1 MAWTLEEKQQWYDK
15 YGYWPDESGA
25 SPSENTPAHTDYRTT
40 PREKWED
47 VTQSVPKPDF
57 PLEIPREAQT
67 FHPFDVQGYGQNQE
81 DKKRAFFAMAEA
93 DQLADIQKEYDL
105 TSRVA
110 NMGRAFNVSTSAGGQ
125 VATSGSTADPAK
137 GIGKRE
143 ANARFTSNLLKA
155 ISNAPGRKLSGAE
168 ITDFLDSQNAGPE
181 QIKIMKSM
189 SDWVELGDIKTL
201 FRIDPETGKLGY
213 LNRYPYQ
220 ITPEIR
226 AAGWKDDLKGLK
238 FQRDLSKDEAAQK
251 KEDRLIEIQEMI
263 TGLLP
268 SPDASNP
275 PEEGKINWI
284 PQNEE
289 QYQKLK
295 QQWGIK
301 LPEAEALLRTQ
312 LGLKGDGGKEA
323 YAYTNEEGKTVTLML
338 NPREFATKVKQ
349 KKYKGL
355 KPYDIHGK
363 ETIAAQNDMISNLA
377 AAEGQRVS
385 NTELG
390 EEKVTPLTLLQF
402 QQLAVSTWAK
412 SGRPIGDSKRFNEQ
426 SAAAFMGEQ
435 KKQEQYNTD
444 LSILMG
450 QISTFTDWDDFAN
463 KSKGMDNE
471 AVIKV
476 ATEVERRNK
485 NLWDY
490 TGPRIVFD
498 RQGKKLP
505 VSTWPDLL
513 KARQAGYD
521 HDKYND
527 AEDRPVHKVS
537 DRYWISTP
545 PAGPIAVVNVQVTDD
560 NQTGLQLIRVWTPQ
574 GEMDHINNTRNDI
587 SQSVSDFEEFT
598 QRITMII
605 EELKEGQR
613 GTDLQAIRDLEKLKD
628 KTGVIRESDVR
639 LIKESIG
646 TYGDMFE
653 RFINKLLGGED
664 TYLTQNERDQVANA
678 ALTTLMVL
686 QASMRANI
694 NKYKLEYEND
704 TTFTWV
710 SKGRDIID
718 FHSVL
723 NKTQYDKYMERKK
736 KEEYWDFQPSF
747 SPPTVNPAGEI
758 TTSPYSILLPDG

>member
-1 MAWTLEEKQQWYDK
+1 MSTYDYSWWTEEDREKFRKIWKFGPEQTSFDANTLE
-15 YGYWPDESGA
+15 GA
-25 SPSENTPAHTDYRTT
+25 PER
-40 PREKWED
+40 R
-47 VTQSVPKPDF
+47 F

-67 FHPFDVQGYGQNQE
+67 YSPFDVQAYGQRQE
-81 DKKRAFFAMAEA
+81 DEQRALLSKSRAEINSIVDKEEALTSKVVNMARAFGSNISYTP
-93 DQLADIQKEYDL
+93 Q
-105 TSRVA
+105 
-110 NMGRAFNVSTSAGGQ
+110 GG
-125 VATSGSTADPAK
+125 TRRTSTADPAK
-137 GIGKRE
+137 GTAKRE
-143 ANARFTSNLLKA
+143 ANAMFTSNLLKA

-295 QQWGIK
+295 QQWSIK

-385 NTELG
+385 NTELEG
-390 EEKVTPLTLLQF
+390 EKVTPLTLLQF

-498 RQGKKLP
+498 RQGKKLS
-505 VSTWPDLL
+505 VSSWPDLL

-521 HDKYND
+521 YDKYND

-560 NQTGLQLIRVWTPQ
+560 NETGLQLIRVWTPQ
-574 GEMDHINNTRNDI
+574 GEMDQISKTRDDI

-598 QRITMII
+598 TRINMII
-605 EELKEGQR
+605 AQLKEGQP
-613 GTDLQAIRDLEKLKD
+613 GTDLSAIRDLEKLKD
-628 KTGVIRESDVR
+628 ESGVIRESDVR

-646 TYGDMFE
+646 TYEDAFARWMS
-653 RFINKLLGGED
+653 KLQIGKKED
-664 TYLTQNERDQVANA
+664 RYLTPDERDQVANA

-694 NKYKLEYEND
+694 NRHKLAYEND
-704 TTFTWV
+704 NTFTWV
-710 SKGRDIID
+710 SKGRDTID
-718 FHSVL
+718 FNSVL
-723 NKTQYDKYMERKK
+723 NKPQYDKYMKRKK
-736 KEEYWDFQPSF
+736 KEEYWTFQPDF
-747 SPPTVNPAGEI
+747 SSATVNPSGATTGAGD
-758 TTSPYSILLPDG
+758 YGILLGNPGVP

>member
-1 MAWTLEEKQQWYDK
+1 MAWTLEEKQRWYDK
-15 YGYWPDESGA
+15 YGYWPDEEGI
-25 SPSENTPAHTDYRTT
+25 SPSGDTT
-40 PREKWED
+40 GP
-47 VTQSVPKPDF
+47 F
-57 PLEIPREAQT
+57 PLEMPREAQT
-67 FHPFDVQGYGQNQE
+67 FDPFDVQGYGQRQE
-81 DKKRAFFAMAEA
+81 DEKRAMLSMSRSEINSLV
-93 DQLADIQKEYDL
+93 DREEEK
-105 TSRVA
+105 TSRVVRMA
-110 NMGRAFNVSTSAGGQ
+110 QAFGSNISYTPPTRAGG
-125 VATSGSTADPAK
+125 TTDPAK
-137 GIGKRE
+137 GIAKQS
-143 ANARFTSNLLKA
+143 ANMKFTENLMKA
-155 ISNAPGRKLSGAE
+155 IADAPGGKLSGTE
-168 ITDFLDSQNAGPE
+168 ITSFLNSQNAGPA
-181 QIKIMKSM
+181 QIKIMKDM
-189 SDWVELGDIKTL
+189 TDWVELKEMKTL
-201 FRIDPETGKLGY
+201 FRINPETRELEH
-213 LNRYPYQ
+213 LSIYPYQ

-226 AAGWKDDLKGLK
+226 AAGWKDDATLKL
-238 FQRDLSKDEAAQK
+238 QREVSKDVAAEK
-251 KEDRLIEIQEMI
+251 KEDRLIAVQELI
-263 TGLLP
+263 TALLP
-268 SPDASNP
+268 FPDKNKP
-275 PEEGKINWI
+275 PTKEGDINWI

-295 QQWGIK
+295 QQWSIK
-301 LPEAEALLRTQ
+301 LPEVEELFRRQ
-312 LGLKGDGGKEA
+312 LGLEA
-323 YAYTNEEGKTVTLML
+323 PGAKAAYSYINTEGKQVTLML
-338 NPREFATKVKQ
+338 TPREYKAKVKETG
-349 KKYKGL
+349 YEGL
-355 KPYDIHGK
+355 KPYDIQAK

-377 AAEGQRVS
+377 AAERQRVT

-390 EEKVTPLTLLQF
+390 EEKVTPLTLLRF
-402 QQLAVSTWAK
+402 QQLAVDTWTK
-412 SGRPIGDSKRFNEQ
+412 SGQRIGDAERFNKQ

-435 KKQEQYNTD
+435 KKQDKLNTD
-444 LSILMG
+444 FSILMG
-450 QISTFTDWDDFAN
+450 QISTFTDWNDFAE

-471 AVIKV
+471 AVVKV
-476 ATEVERRNK
+476 ATELERRNK

-505 VSTWPDLL
+505 VSTWPELL

-521 HDKYND
+521 HDKYNE

-537 DRYWISTP
+537 DRYWTSTP

-628 KTGVIRESDVR
+628 KSGVIRESDVR

-653 RFINKLLGGED
+653 RFINKILGGED
-664 TYLTQNERDQVANA
+664 TYLTKDERDQVANA

-736 KEEYWDFQPSF
+736 KEAYWDFQPSF
-747 SPPTVNPAGEI
+747 SSPTVNPAGE
-758 TTSPYSILLPDG
+758 TTTGHEQYNILLGNPGG